1 MRLQHVSIPIDAD
14 GDEAARSFYG
24 GLLGLD
30 ERDVPP
36 RLDPRQLIWFR
47 ASGDLELHLIKGGR
61 RDLGPAHFCFV
72 VDGELDALRR
82 RLETAGV
89 ETWDATEIVGR
100 PRFFVR
106 DPFGN
111 AVELTRFEADDA

>member
-14 GDEAARSFYG
+14 GDEAARAFYG

-36 RLDPRQLIWFR
+36 RLDPNALLWFR
-47 ASGDLELHLIKGGR
+47 AGGDLELHLIKQGR
-61 RDLGPAHFCFV
+61 IPLGPTHFCFV
-72 VDGELDALRR
+72 VEGELDAVRR
-82 RLETAGV
+82 RLDAAGV
-89 ETWDATEIVGR
+89 ETWDTTEIVGR
-100 PRFFVR
+100 PRFFAR

-111 AVELTRFEADDA
+111 MLELTRFEADA